1 MAPGFDAATQ
11 TCAGTQNIAGACTGD
26 SGGPLLIF
34 DRATGAPAL
43 WGLTSY
49 GPQIGLGLPICSL
62 QAPAVFTWVPAFSS
76 WISQT
81 VATPAPPPSP
91 SAPGAGG
98 PATERHGRARAEPRA
113 ARQEPHPRRPP
124 HDALL
129 PALRGGRRDRH
140 VLRKTGSRLKPIL
153 RVPFGAPAGTVRRG
167 FAARLR
173 SKPLRRG
180 RYVLRLAAVDTAGNR
195 SKTASVPFRVVR

>member
-1 MAPGFDAATQ
+1 MLSRVRLAKSR
-11 TCAGTQNIAGACTGD
+11 I
-26 SGGPLLIF
+26 
-34 DRATGAPAL
+34 RA
-43 WGLTSY
+43 
-49 GPQIGLGLPICSL
+49 
-62 QAPAVFTWVPAFSS
+62 
-76 WISQT
+76 
-81 VATPAPPPSP
+81 
-91 SAPGAGG
+91 
-98 PATERHGRARAEPRA
+98 
-113 ARQEPHPRRPP
+113 
-124 HDALL
+124 
-129 PALRGGRRDRH
+129 GRRTTLSFRLSETAAVTVT